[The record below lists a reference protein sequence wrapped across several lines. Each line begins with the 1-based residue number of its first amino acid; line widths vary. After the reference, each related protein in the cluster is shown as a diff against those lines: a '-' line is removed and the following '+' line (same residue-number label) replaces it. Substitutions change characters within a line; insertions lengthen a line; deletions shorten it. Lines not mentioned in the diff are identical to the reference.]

1 MIARMFETAAEMAGR
16 FADPDAAVR
25 YILAGKATITLRS
38 AKTGTR
44 FTYEIE
50 REAEEGKVCWVR
62 VLTGGDNSADFQ
74 YLGMLNERREFKA
87 TKKSTALKDTTSFA
101 AFDWSWRQLSGKRL
115 PSKLEVWHEGSCG
128 RCGRKLTVPESIA
141 DGLGP
146 ECRKKVSR

>member
-1 MIARMFETAAEMAGR
+1 MIGMFETATEMAGR

-50 REAEEGKVCWVR
+50 READEGKVCWVR

-74 YLGMLNERREFKA
+74 YLGMLNERREFRA
-87 TKKSTALKDTTSFA
+87 TKKSDRAQGHHELRGLRLVLAAALGQAPARAS
-101 AFDWSWRQLSGKRL
+101 
-115 PSKLEVWHEGSCG
+115 
-128 RCGRKLTVPESIA
+128 
-141 DGLGP
+141 
-146 ECRKKVSR
+146 